1 MTTTQ
6 TPETMKAVVNRGY
19 SKGAVESFPYPS
31 PGPGSVTI
39 RVLHSLVH
47 NNAIKLYRGSGPML
61 RKEPEWPCI
70 PGGYGVGRIASI
82 GPDTTAFKLGQLVM
96 FEPFVHA
103 RDDPDVAILWGSN
116 GGFDEKTNKF
126 SKDNWHNGSWAE
138 YTRSP
143 LENTWA
149 IDEDKIIKLG
159 LKTRDLVHLGPLA
172 VVYGGLR
179 KINVQA
185 GETVLIAPATGIFSG
200 GAVHVAR
207 AMGANVIAAS
217 RNADGLKELERKYP
231 GIKTVQIKGGE
242 EDAAAIAAHGPID
255 AFVGVSPTEAT
266 GSSHLGVGMTAVK
279 TGGRICLMGGRGDQ
293 SLPHPYLFM
302 VVKDITIRGSWMYE
316 RRHVKSLIKMVEAG
330 VLRLDKEAGM
340 EVIGDFP
347 LEKFEEAMEEATK
360 SSSGK
365 IMVLSS

>member
-1 MTTTQ
+1 MTATQ

-19 SKGAVESFPYPS
+19 GKGAVESFPYPN

-47 NNAIKLYRGSGPML
+47 NNAIKLYRGDGPLL

-70 PGGYGVGRIASI
+70 PGGYGVGRIASL
-82 GPDTTAFKLGQLVM
+82 GPDTTAFKPGQLVM

-126 SKDNWHNGSWAE
+126 SKDNWHNGCWAE

-159 LKTRDLVHLGPLA
+159 LRTQDLVHLGPLA
-172 VVYGGLR
+172 VV
-179 KINVQA
+179 
-185 GETVLIAPATGIFSG
+185 G

-231 GIKTVQIKGGE
+231 GIKTVQIKGDE

-255 AFVGVSPTEAT
+255 AFVDVSPTEAT
-266 GSSHLGVGMTAVK
+266 GSSHLGVRMTAVK

-316 RRHVKSLIKMVEAG
+316 RHHVKSLIKMVEAG

-340 EVIGDFP
+340 EVVGDFP

-360 SSSGK
+360 SSSGR